1 MLEVVNLKI
10 SVENIKSLIKKLGY
24 KPEDGTNEV
33 YYKKYSNHNNYI
45 IRINFDN
52 EKIEYRNEDIDEVDG
67 IKWGDATTS
76 NFENSENFV
85 VFECVD
91 RLLEKGYAPKNIS
104 LEHKYP
110 LGRDLKGKLDIL
122 VLDNKQSAFMMIECK
137 TWGAEF
143 TKEQKKMLKD
153 GGQLFSYYVQDKG
166 VKYLCLYASRFSNG
180 KIEYENDV
188 IKVDEA
194 WLELNN
200 KKEIHDHWNKN
211 ANDNGIFEDWAKVYD
226 IEIKALVRGRLKQLT
241 KDDSGRIFNQFAEIL
256 RHNVVSDKP
265 NAFNKILNLFI
276 CKIYDENK
284 NDDEEVEFQWRDDD
298 TDEDLQN
305 RLNDLYKKGMLEF
318 LGINVTDYSEDEI
331 STKLHNIDDA
341 DVLKDIQNMFL
352 KLRLQKNSEF
362 AFIEVYNDQSFKS
375 NARVVREVVELLQPY
390 QFRYGH
396 KQQFLG
402 DFFELLLNTSIKQES
417 GQFFTPVPI
426 TRFIISCLPIKEFIE
441 TKIKSN
447 ETQVLPTAIDYA
459 TGSGHFLTEY
469 MDHVQK
475 ILEEIDISKA
485 KPSARKNIDI
495 WAKYDQFGWA
505 KDYVYGI
512 EADYRLVKT
521 TKVSSFLN
529 GDGEA
534 NIIRAN
540 GLDHFTKSKDF
551 RGKLKEVSTENQQ
564 DNEQFDIL
572 IANPPYSVTAFKST
586 IKYGDESFELYNRL
600 TDNSSEIECLFIER
614 TKQLLKVGGWAG
626 VILPSSILSNT
637 GIYTATRELLFK
649 NFYLKAIAEF
659 GSNTFMATGTNTV
672 TLFLERRLNTD
683 WQSIHNAINLFF
695 DRPKDVTVLGIE
707 AAFSKYVNEVFEN
720 INLEDYISLVQRK
733 PNNKIKSLELYNNYV
748 IWFNNLTEIKTL
760 KDKKIFR
767 ELSLEEQ
774 QIKLDK
780 MFFDKIFE
788 MEKDKMLY
796 FLLAYPQQTVII
808 KVGEKQAEK
817 NFIGYEFS
825 NRRGHEGI
833 KMLPNGTKLYDEDN
847 LLNPQKANSY
857 IYKAFLNEKIS
868 IDETMKKN
876 ISVANLIDMMS
887 FDRVEFEKEIST
899 NKKKALKLNS
909 SFEFIQVKDFVDLI
923 TKGTTPTS
931 VGYSFEESG
940 INFIKIENIN
950 KNGQLTKPFS
960 YISSECNT
968 KLSRSILHKGDI
980 LFSIAGSFGRAAL
993 VTEEVLPAN
1002 TNQALAIIRG
1012 IKNYVIPKYLLIML
1026 SSDLVSKQVEYFIK
1040 GVAQFNLSLQQV
1052 GMLKVP
1058 VPPLDSQE
1066 RIISEIEEIENI
1078 GDTNNKKIKNNYQL
1092 ILEKMEYVKQF
1103 KKCSLNDDLI
1113 AINEATIQPLEYPD
1127 KTFTYVDIDSIKN
1140 GTGEIDLSKK
1150 ITGIRAPS
1158 RARRLASSHSTIVS
1172 TVRPNLKA
1180 FAYIEKEI
1188 EDCIFSTGFA
1198 ILKSKDTA
1206 LLLNKWIYF
1215 NFMYSNDLM
1224 EQIIAAMPKG
1234 QYPSIN
1240 NANIRSLSIYL
1251 PPIEI
1256 QQKIVAEIEE
1266 LETEISNIKDAISD
1280 TEEKKKAVL
1289 TKYLQ

>member
-1 MLEVVNLKI
+1 MKI

-24 KPEDGTNEV
+24 RPEDGTNGV
-33 YYKKYSNHNNYI
+33 YLKKYSNHNNYI

-52 EKIEYRNEDIDEVDG
+52 EKIEYRSKDIDEVDG
-67 IKWGDATTS
+67 IRWGDTTTS

-122 VLDNKQSAFMMIECK
+122 VLDNEQSAFMMIECK
-137 TWGAEF
+137 TWGAELA
-143 TKEQKKMLKD
+143 KEQKKMLKD

-211 ANDNGIFEDWAKVYD
+211 ANDNGIFEDWAKIYD

-284 NDDEEVEFQWRDDD
+284 NEDEEVEFQWCDDD

-318 LGINVTDYSEDEI
+318 LGIDVTDYSEDEI
-331 STKLHNIDDA
+331 SAKLRNIDDA

-441 TKIKSN
+441 TKIKSS
-447 ETQVLPTAIDYA
+447 ETQVLPSAIDYA

-469 MDHVQK
+469 MDQVQK
-475 ILEEIDISKA
+475 IIEGIDVSKA
-485 KPSARKNIDI
+485 KPSARKNIEI
-495 WAKYDQFGWA
+495 WSKYDQFGWA

-540 GLDHFTKSKDF
+540 GLDHFIKSKDF
-551 RGKLKEVSTENQQ
+551 RGKLKEVSKENQQ

-572 IANPPYSVTAFKST
+572 IANPPYSVAAFKST
-586 IKYGDESFELYNRL
+586 VKYGDESFKLYNRF

-637 GIYTATRELLFK
+637 GIYTATREILLK
-649 NFYLKAIAEF
+649 NFYVKAITEF

-672 TLFLERRLNTD
+672 TLFLERRPNSD
-683 WQSIHNAINLFF
+683 WHNIHNAINLFF

-707 AAFSKYVNEVFEN
+707 KAFSKYIKEVFEG
-720 INLEDYISLVQRK
+720 INFDDYISLVQGK
-733 PNNKIKSLELYNNYV
+733 PNDKIKSLELYNDY
-748 IWFNNLTEIKTL
+748 ITWFNNLTEIKNL
-760 KDKKIFR
+760 KDKKAFK
-767 ELSLEEQ
+767 ELTLEEQ

-788 MEKDKMLY
+788 IEKDKMLY
-796 FLLAYPQQTVII
+796 FLLAYPQKTVIV
-808 KVGEKQAEK
+808 KVGQKQAEK

-833 KMLPNGTKLYDEDN
+833 KMLHHGTKLYDEDN
-847 LLNPQKANSY
+847 QLNPKKANSY
-857 IYKAFLNEKIS
+857 VYKAFLNEKVS
-868 IDETMKKN
+868 IDETMRKN
-876 ISVANLIDMMS
+876 ILVLDLVDMLN
-887 FDRVEFEKEIST
+887 FNNVEFEKNISLVA
-899 NKKKALKLNS
+899 KKATIESKYKL
-909 SFEFIQVKDFVDLI
+909 VKIRDIAENLFAGGDL
-923 TKGTTPTS
+923 P
-931 VGYSFEESG
+931 
-940 INFIKIENIN
+940 
-950 KNGQLTKPFS
+950 
-960 YISSECNT
+960 
-968 KLSRSILHKGDI
+968 
-980 LFSIAGSFGRAAL
+980 
-993 VTEEVLPAN
+993 
-1002 TNQALAIIRG
+1002 
-1012 IKNYVIPKYLLIML
+1012 
-1026 SSDLVSKQVEYFIK
+1026 
-1040 GVAQFNLSLQQV
+1040 
-1052 GMLKVP
+1052 
-1058 VPPLDSQE
+1058 
-1066 RIISEIEEIENI
+1066 
-1078 GDTNNKKIKNNYQL
+1078 KNNYSKIKTEEYQIPIFSNGIQNEGLYGYTNISKVTEPCITISARGTIGYPKARFVPFYPIVRLLVL
-1092 ILEKMEYVKQF
+1092 IPNKELAEIKY
-1103 KKCSLNDDLI
+1103 
-1113 AINEATIQPLEYPD
+1113 LEYA
-1127 KTFTYVDIDSIKN
+1127 
-1140 GTGEIDLSKK
+1140 LSMVNFNQYSVA
-1150 ITGIRAPS
+1150 TPQ
-1158 RARRLASSHSTIVS
+1158 L
-1172 TVRPNLKA
+1172 TVPQL
-1180 FAYIEKEI
+1180 
-1188 EDCIFSTGFA
+1188 S
-1198 ILKSKDTA
+1198 
-1206 LLLNKWIYF
+1206 
-1215 NFMYSNDLM
+1215 NFL
-1224 EQIIAAMPKG
+1224 IP
-1234 QYPSIN
+1234 
-1240 NANIRSLSIYL
+1240 L
-1251 PPIEI
+1251 PPIDI
-1256 QQKIVAEIEE
+1256 QQKIVSEVEEIERMEKNNNKKIEE
-1266 LETEISNIKDAISD
+1266 LTSYLLKPQYFQYSEQRIDRITTMVQRGKSAKYGKSKIQIIKSGQARGYMEFDFSQRHYVSENFVSDGRNLVKGDLLINSSGVGTAGRVTLFNLDGDFVVDSHVTLLRFNKDLVNPKYALYAFANIGFKTIEKMATGQSGQIELALPIINNIRIPLPPIETQNKIVGKIEALESKIANLKAEISD

-1289 TKYLQ
+1289 MKYI

>member
-10 SVENIKSLIKKLGY
+10 SVENIKLLIKKLGY
-24 KPEDGTNEV
+24 KPEDGTNGV
-33 YYKKYSNHNNYI
+33 YFKKYSNHNNYI

-52 EKIEYRNEDIDEVDG
+52 EKIEYRSEDIDEVDG
-67 IKWGDATTS
+67 IRWGDTTTS

-122 VLDNKQSAFMMIECK
+122 VLDSEQSAFMMIECK
-137 TWGAEF
+137 TWGTEY

-284 NDDEEVEFQWRDDD
+284 NEDEEVEFQWRDDD

-318 LGINVTDYSEDEI
+318 LGIDVTDYSEDEI
-331 STKLHNIDDA
+331 SAKLRNIDDA

-441 TKIKSN
+441 TKIKSS
-447 ETQVLPTAIDYA
+447 ETQVLPGAIDYA

-469 MDHVQK
+469 MDQVQK
-475 ILEEIDISKA
+475 IIEGIDVSKA
-485 KPSARKNIDI
+485 KPSARKNIEI

-540 GLDHFTKSKDF
+540 GLDHFIKSKDF
-551 RGKLKEVSTENQQ
+551 RGKLKEVSKENQQ

-572 IANPPYSVTAFKST
+572 IANPPYSVAAFKST
-586 IKYGDESFELYNRL
+586 VKYGDESFELYNRL

-637 GIYTATRELLFK
+637 GIYTATREILLK
-649 NFYLKAIAEF
+649 NFYVKAITEF

-672 TLFLERRLNTD
+672 TLFLERRPNSD
-683 WQSIHNAINLFF
+683 WHSIHNAINLFF

-707 AAFSKYVNEVFEN
+707 KAFSKYVKEVFEG
-720 INLEDYISLVQRK
+720 INFDDYISLVQGK
-733 PNNKIKSLELYNNYV
+733 PNDKIKSLELYNDY
-748 IWFNNLTEIKTL
+748 ITWFNNLTEIKNL
-760 KDKKIFR
+760 KDKKAFK
-767 ELSLEEQ
+767 ELLLQEQ

-780 MFFDKIFE
+780 MFFDKVFE
-788 MEKDKMLY
+788 IEKDKMLY
-796 FLLAYPQQTVII
+796 FLLAYPQKTVIV

-833 KMLPNGTKLYDEDN
+833 KMLPNGTKLYDEEN
-847 LLNPQKANSY
+847 PLNPQKANSY
-857 IYKAFLNEKIS
+857 IYKAFLNEKVS
-868 IDETMKKN
+868 IDETMRKNVSITDLIGMMNFDKVDFEKGISLNSKKKINSWNTSFPLVEIYKLCSSGRGRVINKQYIYANKGDYPVYSSQTTNEGILGYINTYDFEGEYVTWTTDGAKAGTVFYRSGKFNCTNVCGILKATTKN
-876 ISVANLIDMMS
+876 ITMKYLAFSLNQVAYLYVDKVGNNKLMNNDL
-887 FDRVEFEKEIST
+887 EK
-899 NKKKALKLNS
+899 
-909 SFEFIQVKDFVDLI
+909 
-923 TKGTTPTS
+923 
-931 VGYSFEESG
+931 
-940 INFIKIENIN
+940 IKI
-950 KNGQLTKPFS
+950 
-960 YISSECNT
+960 
-968 KLSRSILHKGDI
+968 
-980 LFSIAGSFGRAAL
+980 
-993 VTEEVLPAN
+993 
-1002 TNQALAIIRG
+1002 
-1012 IKNYVIPKYLLIML
+1012 
-1026 SSDLVSKQVEYFIK
+1026 
-1040 GVAQFNLSLQQV
+1040 
-1052 GMLKVP
+1052 P
-1058 VPPLDSQE
+1058 VPPLDIQQK
-1066 RIISEIEEIENI
+1066 IVSEIEKIENMEKS
-1078 GDTNNKKIKNNYQL
+1078 NNKKIEELTSYL
-1092 ILEKMEYVKQF
+1092 IKPQYFEYPEQRIDRITTMVQRGKSAKYGKSKIQIIKSGQARGYMEFDFSQRHYVSETFISDERNLVKGDLLINSSGVGTAGRVTLFNLDGDFVVDSHVTIVRFNKDLVNPKYALYAFANIGFKTIEKM
-1103 KKCSLNDDLI
+1103 
-1113 AINEATIQPLEYPD
+1113 ATGQSGQIE
-1127 KTFTYVDIDSIKN
+1127 
-1140 GTGEIDLSKK
+1140 
-1150 ITGIRAPS
+1150 
-1158 RARRLASSHSTIVS
+1158 LALPI
-1172 TVRPNLKA
+1172 
-1180 FAYIEKEI
+1180 
-1188 EDCIFSTGFA
+1188 
-1198 ILKSKDTA
+1198 
-1206 LLLNKWIYF
+1206 
-1215 NFMYSNDLM
+1215 
-1224 EQIIAAMPKG
+1224 
-1234 QYPSIN
+1234 IN
-1240 NANIRSLSIYL
+1240 NIRIPL

-1256 QQKIVAEIEE
+1256 QNKIVGEIEA
-1266 LETEISNIKDAISD
+1266 LETQIANLKAEISD

-1289 TKYLQ
+1289 TKYL

>member
-1 MLEVVNLKI
+1 MKI

-24 KPEDGTNEV
+24 KPENGTNGV

-52 EKIEYRNEDIDEVDG
+52 ERIEYRSEDIDEVDG
-67 IKWGDATTS
+67 IRWGDTTTS

-122 VLDNKQSAFMMIECK
+122 VLDNVQAAFMMIECK
-137 TWGAEF
+137 TWGTEY

-153 GGQLFSYYVQDKG
+153 GGQLFSYYVQDRG
-166 VKYLCLYASRFSNG
+166 VKYLCLYSSRFSNG
-180 KIEYENDV
+180 NIEYENDV
-188 IKVDEA
+188 IKVDEE

-211 ANDNGIFEDWAKVYD
+211 ANDNGIFEDWAKAYD

-284 NDDEEVEFQWRDDD
+284 NEDEEVEFQWRDND

-318 LGINVTDYSEDEI
+318 LGIDVTDYSEDEI
-331 STKLHNIDDA
+331 SAKLCNIDDA
-341 DVLKDIQNMFL
+341 NVLKDIQNMFL

-441 TKIKSN
+441 ERIKSS
-447 ETQVLPTAIDYA
+447 ETQVLPSAIDYA

-469 MDHVQK
+469 MDQVQK
-475 ILEEIDISKA
+475 IIEEIDVSKA
-485 KPSARKNIDI
+485 KPSARKNIKI
-495 WAKYDQFGWA
+495 WAKYDQFAWA

-540 GLDHFTKSKDF
+540 GLDHFIKSKDF
-551 RGKLKEVSTENQQ
+551 RGKLKEVSKENQQ

-572 IANPPYSVTAFKST
+572 IANPPYSVAAFKST
-586 IKYGDESFELYNRL
+586 VKYGDESFELYNRL

-637 GIYTATRELLFK
+637 GIYIATREILLK
-649 NFYLKAIAEF
+649 NFYIKAITEF

-672 TLFLERRLNTD
+672 TLFLERRPNND
-683 WQSIHNAINLFF
+683 WKNIHNAINLFF

-707 AAFSKYVNEVFEN
+707 KAFSKYIEEVFDG
-720 INLEDYISLVQRK
+720 ISFDDYISLVQGK
-733 PNNKIKSLELYNNYV
+733 PNDKIKSLELYNDYV
-748 IWFNNLTEIKTL
+748 KWFNNLTEIKNLKAKKAFKDLSL
-760 KDKKIFR
+760 KD
-767 ELSLEEQ
+767 Q
-774 QIKLDK
+774 QIKI
-780 MFFDKIFE
+780 DKIFLHKVLE
-788 MEKDKMLY
+788 IEKDKMLY
-796 FLLAYPQQTVII
+796 FLLAYPQKTVIV

-817 NFIGYEFS
+817 YFIGYEFS

-847 LLNPQKANSY
+847 ILNPEKANSY
-857 IYKAFLNEKIS
+857 IYQAFLNRKIS

-876 ISVANLIDMMS
+876 VSVTDLIDMMS
-887 FDRVEFEKEIST
+887 FDKVDFEKGISLN
-899 NKKKALKLNS
+899 NKKKIKLASKYELKKLGEICDVRDGTHDS
-909 SFEFIQVKDFVDLI
+909 PKFYDEGYPLI
-923 TKGTTPTS
+923 TSKNITS
-931 VGYSFEESG
+931 GYLDFKNVKYISKEDFD
-940 INFIKIENIN
+940 NIN
-950 KNGQLTKPFS
+950 K
-960 YISSECNT
+960 
-968 KLSRSILHKGDI
+968 RSLVEFGDI
-980 LFSIAGSFGRAAL
+980 IFAMIGTIGSPVIVDTTEPFAIKNVALFKFSNNKVLINKYLKELLKSEF
-993 VTEEVLPAN
+993 VTEQIDYLKKGSNRNFVSLTILRNILIPVLPLN
-1002 TNQALAIIRG
+1002 I
-1012 IKNYVIPKYLLIML
+1012 
-1026 SSDLVSKQVEYFIK
+1026 
-1040 GVAQFNLSLQQV
+1040 
-1052 GMLKVP
+1052 
-1058 VPPLDSQE
+1058 QE
-1066 RIISEIEEIENI
+1066 KIVSEIEEIENI
-1078 GDTNNKKIKNNYQL
+1078 EKNNNSKIEEL
-1092 ILEKMEYVKQF
+1092 ISYLVNPEYFEYPEQRIDRITTMVKRGKSARYGKSKIQIIKSGQARGYMEFDFSQRYYVSESFVSDERNLVKGDLLINSSGVGTAGRVTLFNLDGDFVVDSHVTILRFNKELVNPKYALYAFANIGFKTIEKM
-1103 KKCSLNDDLI
+1103 
-1113 AINEATIQPLEYPD
+1113 ATGQSGQIE
-1127 KTFTYVDIDSIKN
+1127 
-1140 GTGEIDLSKK
+1140 
-1150 ITGIRAPS
+1150 
-1158 RARRLASSHSTIVS
+1158 LALPI
-1172 TVRPNLKA
+1172 
-1180 FAYIEKEI
+1180 
-1188 EDCIFSTGFA
+1188 
-1198 ILKSKDTA
+1198 
-1206 LLLNKWIYF
+1206 
-1215 NFMYSNDLM
+1215 
-1224 EQIIAAMPKG
+1224 
-1234 QYPSIN
+1234 IN
-1240 NANIRSLSIYL
+1240 NIRIPL

-1256 QQKIVAEIEE
+1256 QNEIVGEIEE
-1266 LETEISNIKDAISD
+1266 IESKIDNLKAEISD

-1289 TKYLQ
+1289 MKYI

>member
-1 MLEVVNLKI
+1 MKI

-24 KPEDGTNEV
+24 KPEDGTKGV
-33 YYKKYSNHNNYI
+33 YFKKYSNHNNYI

-52 EKIEYRNEDIDEVDG
+52 EKIEYRSEDIDEVDG
-67 IKWGDATTS
+67 IKWGDTTTS
-76 NFENSENFV
+76 NFEKSENFV

-91 RLLEKGYAPKNIS
+91 RLLEKGYPPKNIS

-122 VLDNKQSAFMMIECK
+122 VLDNEQSAFMMIECK
-137 TWGAEF
+137 TWGKEYS
-143 TKEQKKMLKD
+143 KEQKKMIKD

-188 IKVDEA
+188 IKVDGA

-211 ANDNGIFEDWAKVYD
+211 VNDNGIFDDWAKVYD

-284 NDDEEVEFQWRDDD
+284 NEDEEVEFQWRDDD
-298 TDEDLQN
+298 TDENLQN

-318 LGINVTDYSEDEI
+318 LDIDVTDYSEDEI
-331 STKLHNIDDA
+331 SSKLCNIDDA

-441 TKIKSN
+441 AKIKSS
-447 ETQVLPTAIDYA
+447 EIQVLPSAIDYA

-469 MDHVQK
+469 MDQVQK
-475 ILEEIDISKA
+475 IIEEIDVSKA
-485 KPSARKNIDI
+485 KPSARKNIEI

-505 KDYVYGI
+505 KDYVYGV

-540 GLDHFTKSKDF
+540 GLDHFMKSKDF
-551 RGKLKEVSTENQQ
+551 RGKLKEVSKENQQ

-572 IANPPYSVTAFKST
+572 IANPPYSVAAFKST
-586 IKYGDESFELYNRL
+586 VKYGDESFQLYNRL
-600 TDNSSEIECLFIER
+600 TDNSSEIECLFVER

-637 GIYTATRELLFK
+637 GIYTDTREILLK
-649 NFYLKAIAEF
+649 NFYLKAITEF

-672 TLFLERRLNTD
+672 TLFLERRSSND
-683 WQSIHNAINLFF
+683 WHNINNAINLFF

-707 AAFSKYVNEVFEN
+707 KAFSKYIKEVFES
-720 INLEDYISLVQRK
+720 INFEDYSTLVQRK
-733 PNNKIKSLELYNNYV
+733 PNDKIKALEIYNDYI
-748 IWFNNLTEIKTL
+748 IWFNNLTEIKNL
-760 KDKKIFR
+760 KDKKAFK
-767 ELSLEEQ
+767 ELSLQEQ
-774 QIKLDK
+774 QGKLDNI
-780 MFFDKIFE
+780 FFDKVLEI
-788 MEKDKMLY
+788 EKDKMLY
-796 FLLAYPQQTVII
+796 FLLAYPQKTVVI
-808 KVGEKQAEK
+808 KVGEKQEEK

-833 KMLPNGTKLYDEDN
+833 KMLPGGTKLYDEN
-847 LLNPQKANSY
+847 NQLNPEKANSY
-857 IYKAFLNEKIS
+857 IYKAFLNEKVS
-868 IDETMKKN
+868 IDETMNKN
-876 ISVANLIDMMS
+876 VSIIDLIDMMK
-887 FDRVEFEKEIST
+887 FDKVDFEKAISLT
-899 NKKKALKLNS
+899 VKKKHKKPNWKYRATRVGNVLEEVLGSKIKVSN
-909 SFEFIQVKDFVDLI
+909 DLI
-923 TKGTTPTS
+923 NPNGAIPIISQNSEQLVDGYCNIDNPIDDLPLIVFGDHNCTFKYIDFKFARGADGTQLIKCKPELLPK
-931 VGYSFEESG
+931 YFYY
-940 INFIKIENIN
+940 FLCCHRDKIENIN
-950 KNGQLTKPFS
+950 KYERHFKYLKELLIPIPPLNIQEKIVLEIEKIEKLKKNNNEKIKELRSSLIKPQYFEYPKERIDKISIMVKRGKSAKYGKSKIQIIKSGQARGYMEFDFS
-960 YISSECNT
+960 QRYYVSENFVSDERN
-968 KLSRSILHKGDI
+968 LVKGDLLI
-980 LFSIAGSFGRAAL
+980 NSSGVGTAGRVTLFCLDGDFVVDSHVTIVRFSKDL
-993 VTEEVLPAN
+993 VN
-1002 TNQALAIIRG
+1002 
-1012 IKNYVIPKYLLIML
+1012 PKYAL
-1026 SSDLVSKQVEYFIK
+1026 YAF
-1040 GVAQFNLSLQQV
+1040 A
-1052 GMLKVP
+1052 
-1058 VPPLDSQE
+1058 
-1066 RIISEIEEIENI
+1066 NI
-1078 GDTNNKKIKNNYQL
+1078 GFKTI
-1092 ILEKMEYVKQF
+1092 EKM
-1103 KKCSLNDDLI
+1103 
-1113 AINEATIQPLEYPD
+1113 ATGQSGQIE
-1127 KTFTYVDIDSIKN
+1127 
-1140 GTGEIDLSKK
+1140 
-1150 ITGIRAPS
+1150 
-1158 RARRLASSHSTIVS
+1158 LALPI
-1172 TVRPNLKA
+1172 
-1180 FAYIEKEI
+1180 
-1188 EDCIFSTGFA
+1188 
-1198 ILKSKDTA
+1198 
-1206 LLLNKWIYF
+1206 
-1215 NFMYSNDLM
+1215 
-1224 EQIIAAMPKG
+1224 
-1234 QYPSIN
+1234 IN
-1240 NANIRSLSIYL
+1240 NIRIPL
-1251 PPIEI
+1251 PPIET
-1256 QQKIVAEIEE
+1256 QNKIVGEIEM
-1266 LETEISNIKDAISD
+1266 LQSKIANLKAQISD
-1280 TEEKKKAVL
+1280 TEEKKKAIL
-1289 TKYLQ
+1289 MKYL

>member
-1 MLEVVNLKI
+1 MLEVVSLKI
-10 SVENIKSLIKKLGY
+10 SVENIKSLIKNLGY

-33 YYKKYSNHNNYI
+33 YFKKYSNHDNYI
-45 IRINFDN
+45 IRINFCD
-52 EKIEYRNEDIDEVDG
+52 EKIEYRSETIDEVNG
-67 IKWGDATTS
+67 IRWGDATTS

-104 LEHKYP
+104 LEYKYP
-110 LGRDLKGKLDIL
+110 LGRELKGKLDIL
-122 VLDNKQSAFMMIECK
+122 VLDSEQSPFMMIECK
-137 TWGAEF
+137 TWGPEF

-284 NDDEEVEFQWRDDD
+284 NEDEEVEFQWRDDD

-318 LGINVTDYSEDEI
+318 LGIDVTDYSEDEI
-331 STKLHNIDDA
+331 STKLRNIHDA

-441 TKIKSN
+441 ARIKSS
-447 ETQVLPTAIDYA
+447 ETQVLPSAIDYA

-469 MDHVQK
+469 MDQVQK
-475 ILEEIDISKA
+475 IIEEIDVSKA
-485 KPSARKNIDI
+485 KPSARKNIEI
-495 WAKYDQFGWA
+495 WAKYNQFGWA

-540 GLDHFTKSKDF
+540 GLDHFIKSKDF
-551 RGKLKEVSTENQQ
+551 RGKLKEVSKENQQ

-572 IANPPYSVTAFKST
+572 IANPPYSVSAFKST
-586 IKYGDESFELYNRL
+586 VKYGDESFELYNRL

-637 GIYTATRELLFK
+637 GIYTDTREMLLK
-649 NFYLKAIAEF
+649 NFYLKAITEF

-672 TLFLERRLNTD
+672 TLFLERRPSSD
-683 WQSIHNAINLFF
+683 WHSINNAINLFF
-695 DRPKDVTVLGIE
+695 DIPKDVTVLGIE
-707 AAFSKYVNEVFEN
+707 KAFSKYIEEVFDG
-720 INLEDYISLVQRK
+720 INFEDYISLVQRK
-733 PNNKIKSLELYNNYV
+733 PNDKIKSLELYNDYV
-748 IWFNNLTEIKTL
+748 KWFNNLTEIKNL
-760 KDKKIFR
+760 KDKKAFKEI
-767 ELSLEEQ
+767 SLKEQ
-774 QIKLDK
+774 QIQLDK
-780 MFFDKIFE
+780 IFFDKIFE
-788 MEKDKMLY
+788 IEKDKILY
-796 FLLAYPQQTVII
+796 FLLAYPQKTVII

-817 NFIGYEFS
+817 DFIGYEFS

-833 KMLPNGTKLYDEDN
+833 KMLAHGTMLYDEDN
-847 LLNPQKANSY
+847 QLNPKKANSY

-868 IDETMKKN
+868 IDETMRKN
-876 ISVANLIDMMS
+876 VSIADLVCMMS
-887 FDRVEFEKEIST
+887 FDKVDFEKGISL
-899 NKKKALKLNS
+899 NKKKNKLVSNYELKKLGEICDVRDGTHDS
-909 SFEFIQVKDFVDLI
+909 PKFYDEGYPLI
-923 TKGTTPTS
+923 TSKNITS
-931 VGYSFEESG
+931 GYLDFKNVKYISKEDFD
-940 INFIKIENIN
+940 NIN
-950 KNGQLTKPFS
+950 KRSLVEIGDVVFAMIGTIGSPVVVDTTEPFA
-960 YISSECNT
+960 IKN
-968 KLSRSILHKGDI
+968 IA
-980 LFSIAGSFGRAAL
+980 LFKFSNNKRLINKYLKELLKFEI
-993 VTEEVLPAN
+993 VTEQIDYLKKGSNRNFVSLTILRN
-1002 TNQALAIIRG
+1002 IL
-1012 IKNYVIPKYLLIML
+1012 IPL
-1026 SSDLVSKQVEYFIK
+1026 
-1040 GVAQFNLSLQQV
+1040 
-1052 GMLKVP
+1052 
-1058 VPPLDSQE
+1058 PPLNIQQK
-1066 RIISEIEEIENI
+1066 IVSEIEEIEKMEKNNNSKIKELTSYLIKPQYFEYPEQRIDRITTMVQRGKSAKYGKSKIQIIKSGQARGYMEFDFSQRHYVSENYVSDERKLVKGDLLINSSGVGTAGRVTLFNLDGDFVVDSHVTIVRFNKELVNPKYALYSFVNI
-1078 GDTNNKKIKNNYQL
+1078 GFKTI
-1092 ILEKMEYVKQF
+1092 EKM
-1103 KKCSLNDDLI
+1103 
-1113 AINEATIQPLEYPD
+1113 ATGQSGQIELAL
-1127 KTFTYVDIDSIKN
+1127 SI
-1140 GTGEIDLSKK
+1140 
-1150 ITGIRAPS
+1150 
-1158 RARRLASSHSTIVS
+1158 
-1172 TVRPNLKA
+1172 
-1180 FAYIEKEI
+1180 
-1188 EDCIFSTGFA
+1188 
-1198 ILKSKDTA
+1198 
-1206 LLLNKWIYF
+1206 
-1215 NFMYSNDLM
+1215 
-1224 EQIIAAMPKG
+1224 
-1234 QYPSIN
+1234 IN
-1240 NANIRSLSIYL
+1240 NMRIPV
-1251 PPIEI
+1251 PPIET
-1256 QQKIVAEIEE
+1256 QNKIVGEIEAI
-1266 LETEISNIKDAISD
+1266 ETEIASLKDAISD
-1280 TEEKKKAVL
+1280 SEEKKKAVL
-1289 TKYLQ
+1289 INYL